1 MRSDNV
7 TRHQACLKT
16 LARLRIFQRQEGGLF
31 VLQKSFA
38 RHVQQALGS
47 GVHRFFVA
55 ISQDVRLAMPEGRT
69 VDLYASNQWEVR
81 CLMQYFILLVLFMIG
96 PGPIFQDMTV
106 PIQFILQ
113 KLLLYAISGSGNLKT
128 PVDISNSELDLDYI
142 LQSGNIV
149 GGVSESER
157 SITEDGFQFLLSDT
171 DTQVWLVIKQYIN
184 WVEQGKSS
192 ESFTSL
198 MEFMLQLGFEHE
210 CIPASDFSPE
220 QIEICSHMCQLGLLY
235 PFKSSNV
242 LYLVPTKLATLLSNG
257 SSRATQDDGFVIVE
271 TNYKVYAYTSS
282 AVKQAILR
290 LFVRCDL
297 LLPNLFIGSISRE
310 SVMSALE
317 SGITAE
323 QIIGYLGQHAHRQV
337 SSRVPV
343 VPAVV
348 ADQIRLWQK
357 EIQRIQSI
365 GSVLYKN
372 FETPQLYKQVSTF
385 AENIG
390 SILHKNDTKM
400 EMIANAVFHDRI
412 RAEIKSIK
420 ESM

>member
-1 MRSDNV
+1 
-7 TRHQACLKT
+7 
-16 LARLRIFQRQEGGLF
+16 
-31 VLQKSFA
+31 
-38 RHVQQALGS
+38 
-47 GVHRFFVA
+47 
-55 ISQDVRLAMPEGRT
+55 MPIE
-69 VDLYASNQWEVR
+69 
-81 CLMQYFILLVLFMIG
+81 
-96 PGPIFQDMTV
+96 
-106 PIQFILQ
+106 FILQ
-113 KLLLYAISGSGNLKT
+113 KLLLYAISGSGKLST
-128 PVDISNSELDLDYI
+128 PADMSNSELDLDYI
-142 LQSGNIV
+142 LQAGNIV
-149 GGVSESER
+149 GNYSEGER
-157 SITEDGFQFLLSDT
+157 SITEEGFQFLLSDT
-171 DTQVWLVIKQYIN
+171 DTQVWLVIKEYIN

-235 PFKSSNV
+235 PFKWNGS

-257 SSRATQDDGFVIVE
+257 NSRATQDDGFVIVE

-323 QIIGYLGQHAHRQV
+323 QIIGYLSQHAHRQV

-343 VPAVV
+343 VPGVV

-357 EIQRIQSI
+357 EIQRIQST
-365 GSVLYKN
+365 SAVLYKN
-372 FETPQLYKQVSTF
+372 FETPQLYQQVAAF
-385 AENIG
+385 AEGIG
-390 SILHKNDTKM
+390 SILHRNDARM
-400 EMIANAVFHDRI
+400 EIIANAAFHDRI